1 MPICLIGISLGK
13 KVKKPSWQGFEGGRF
28 RGGSVAYRNISG
40 MGCAPRLL
48 ALPYVWRLA
57 SWELV
62 ASRLH

>member
-1 MPICLIGISLGK
+1 MPICLIGIARGA
-13 KVKKPSWQGFEGGRF
+13 KVKKLSRQGFEGGSF

-48 ALPYVWRLA
+48 ALPCVWRLA

-62 ASRLH
+62 ASWLH